1 MPFIQSAFTEHGNM
15 CQYSGGPPSQSGS
28 EGDCPWEGII
38 SPCDPGTERKQPRPT
53 EDGEGGVVRKALTE

>member
-1 MPFIQSAFTEHGNM
+1 MPFIQSAFTEHVICANIVVNH
-15 CQYSGGPPSQSGS
+15 PASQA

-53 EDGEGGVVRKALTE
+53 EDGEGVVVRKALTE